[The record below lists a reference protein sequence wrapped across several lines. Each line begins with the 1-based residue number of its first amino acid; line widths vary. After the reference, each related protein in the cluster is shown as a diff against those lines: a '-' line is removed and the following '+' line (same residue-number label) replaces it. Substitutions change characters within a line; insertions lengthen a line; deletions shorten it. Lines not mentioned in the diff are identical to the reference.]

1 MSVGRENNVITD
13 RLFGIVAIYFTS
25 FQICFFNIT
34 AMIQKKIRYIS
45 THTPSVRRSDRM
57 GSAI

>member
-1 MSVGRENNVITD
+1 MTD
-13 RLFGIVAIYFTS
+13 RLFGIVAIYLTS
-25 FQICFFNIT
+25 FQICFFSIT

-45 THTPSVRRSDRM
+45 TQTPSVRRSDRI